1 MDKHTPLHLQEIIY
15 SSSDTTISRS
25 ISKLE
30 KQGKL
35 IKIAPRIYTPI
46 LNESAEDVIRRNIF
60 QILGHQ
66 YPGILL
72 SHRSAFEYRPT
83 ATGDLFLT
91 YNYARKVTLPGITL
105 NILVGVEP
113 IEGDN
118 QFTKD
123 LFVSQQE
130 RAILENLQESR
141 KPGPQSKTLALPD
154 IEEKLEQIIVVK
166 GEDGLNAFRD
176 KAREVASKTGMEK
189 EFEKLNR
196 LISALLTTRPSKAL
210 TSMVAIARS
219 QGLPYD
225 KSRIELL
232 EKLFIAL
239 QKQEFQDIP
248 EPNTTLKA
256 FRNFAFYEAYFS
268 NYIEGTKFAVEE
280 ARQIITTGEPMKARD
295 EDSHDILGTYR
306 IVSSKMEMERTPET
320 AEEMLEILQYRHKI
334 LLSAREAKKPG
345 EFKNQNNRAGD
356 TDFVHFELVRGTLIR
371 GFDYYRAL
379 KDPFAKAAYMMFL
392 ISEVHPF
399 NDGNGRIARVM
410 MNAELVKAGQSKV
423 IIPNVFRIDYLGALR
438 KLTKKGEPDVYIRM
452 LQRARQFSAT
462 LKGEDMDIIQQVLTE
477 SNAFSES
484 EGDILKLVED

>member
-1 MDKHTPLHLQEIIY
+1 MDKNTPLHLQEIIY
-15 SSSDTTISRS
+15 SSSDTTISRN

-35 IKIAPRIYTPI
+35 LKIAPRVYTPI
-46 LNESAEDVIRRNIF
+46 LNEPAEDVIRRNIF

-72 SHRSAFEYRPT
+72 SHRSALEYKPT

-91 YNYARKVTLPGITL
+91 YNYARKVSLPGVTL
-105 NILVGVEP
+105 NILEGAAP

-130 RAILENLQESR
+130 RAVLENLQESR
-141 KPGPQSKTLALPD
+141 KPGPQSKTLTLSEM
-154 IEEKLEQIIVVK
+154 EEKLEQIIRVK

-176 KAREVASKTGMEK
+176 KARDIASKTGMEK

-196 LISALLTTRPSKAL
+196 LIGALLTTRPSKAL
-210 TSMVAIARS
+210 TSPVAIARA

-225 KSRIELL
+225 RSRIELL

-239 QKQEFQDIP
+239 QKEEFQVIP
-248 EPNTTLKA
+248 EPNTTIKA

-280 ARQIITTGEPMKARD
+280 ARLIITTGEPMKARD

-306 IVSSKMEMERTPET
+306 IVSSKTEMQRTPET

-334 LLSAREAKKPG
+334 LLSARAEKKPG
-345 EFKNQNNRAGD
+345 EFKDRNNRAGD
-356 TDFVHFELVRGTLIR
+356 TDFVSFELVRGTLIR

-379 KDPFAKAAYMMFL
+379 RDPFAKAAYMMFL

-410 MNAELVKAGQSKV
+410 MNAELVKAGQSKI

-438 KLTKKGEPDVYIRM
+438 KLTRKGEPDVYIRM
-452 LQRARQFSAT
+452 LQRAHQFSAT
-462 LKGEDMDIIQQVLTE
+462 LKGGDIDVMQQVLTE

-484 EGDILKLVED
+484 EGDILKIVND

>member
-1 MDKHTPLHLQEIIY
+1 MDKNTPLHLQEIIY

-35 IKIAPRIYTPI
+35 IKIAPRIYTPN
-46 LNESAEDVIRRNIF
+46 LNEPAEDVLRRNIF

-91 YNYARKVTLPGITL
+91 YNYARKVNLPGITL
-105 NILVGVEP
+105 NILEGIAP

-130 RAILENLQESR
+130 RAVLENLQESR
-141 KPGPQSKTLALPD
+141 KPGPHSKTLTLPE
-154 IEEKLEQIIVVK
+154 IEDKLEQIIRVK

-176 KAREVASKTGMEK
+176 KARDIASKTGMEK

-196 LISALLTTRPSKAL
+196 LISALLTTRPSKVL
-210 TSMVAIARS
+210 TSLVAIARA

-239 QKQEFQDIP
+239 QKQEFQVIP
-248 EPNTTLKA
+248 EPNVTLKA

-280 ARQIITTGEPMKARD
+280 ARQIITTGEPMQARD

-306 IVSSKMEMERTPET
+306 IVSNKTEMDRTPET

>member
-1 MDKHTPLHLQEIIY
+1 MDKSIPLHLQEIIY
-15 SSSDTTISRS
+15 SSSDSTISRN

-30 KQGKL
+30 KQGTL
-35 IKIAPRIYTPI
+35 IKIAPRLYTPI
-46 LNESAEDVIRRNIF
+46 LNEPPEDVIRRNIF

-72 SHRSAFEYRPT
+72 SHRSALEYKPT

-91 YNYARKVTLPGITL
+91 YNYARKQSLPGITL
-105 NILVGVEP
+105 NILEGVAP

-123 LFVSQQE
+123 LFVSQLE
-130 RAILENLQESR
+130 RAVLENLQESR
-141 KPGPQSKTLALPD
+141 KPGPQSKTLMLPE
-154 IEEKLEQIIVVK
+154 IEEKLEQVIRVK
-166 GEDGLNAFRD
+166 GENGLNAFRD
-176 KAREVASKTGMEK
+176 KARDIADQTGMGK

-210 TSMVAIARS
+210 TSPVAIARA

-225 KSRIELL
+225 RSRVELL

-239 QKQEFQDIP
+239 QAEEFQVIP
-248 EPNTTLKA
+248 ESNNTLKA

-280 ARQIITTGEPMKARD
+280 AREIIASGKPMKARD

-306 IVSSKMEMERTPET
+306 IVSSKTEMERTPET

-334 LLSAREAKKPG
+334 LLSSREAKKPG
-345 EFKNQNNRAGD
+345 EFKDQNNRAGD
-356 TDFVHFELVRGTLIR
+356 TDFVNYDLVRGTLVR
-371 GFDYYRAL
+371 AFDYYRAL
-379 KDPFAKAAYMMFL
+379 RDPFAKAAYMMFL

-410 MNAELVKAGQSKV
+410 MNAELVKAGQSKI

-438 KLTKKGEPDVYIRM
+438 KLTRKGEPEVYIRM
-452 LQRARQFSAT
+452 LLRARQFSAT
-462 LKGEDMDIIQQVLTE
+462 LKGEDTDVMQQVLTE

-484 EGDILKLVED
+484 EGDILKIISE

>member
-1 MDKHTPLHLQEIIY
+1 MDKYTPLHLQEIIY

-91 YNYARKVTLPGITL
+91 YNYARKVSLPGITL

-141 KPGPQSKTLALPD
+141 KPGPQSKTLVLPD

-306 IVSSKMEMERTPET
+306 IVSSKTEMERTPET

-345 EFKNQNNRAGD
+345 EFKDQNNRAGD
-356 TDFVHFELVRGTLIR
+356 TGFVHFELVRGTLIR

-438 KLTKKGEPDVYIRM
+438 KLTRQGEPDVYIRM
-452 LQRARQFSAT
+452 LHRARQFSAA
-462 LKGEDMDIIQQVLTE
+462 LKGEDTAVIQQVLTE

-484 EGDILKLVED
+484 EGDILKIVND

>member
-1 MDKHTPLHLQEIIY
+1 MDKNIPLHLQEIIY
-15 SSSDTTISRS
+15 SSSDTTISRN
-25 ISKLE
+25 INKLE
-30 KQGKL
+30 KQGTL
-35 IKIAPRIYTPI
+35 VKIAPRIYTPI
-46 LNESAEDVIRRNIF
+46 LNEPAEDVIRRNIF

-72 SHRSAFEYRPT
+72 SHRSALEYKPT

-91 YNYARKVTLPGITL
+91 YNYARKVSLPGITL
-105 NILVGVEP
+105 NIMDGIEP

-123 LFVSQQE
+123 LFVSQLE
-130 RAILENLQESR
+130 RAVLENLQESR
-141 KPGPQSKTLALPD
+141 KPGPRSKTLTLPE
-154 IEEKLEQIIVVK
+154 IEEKLEQIIQVK
-166 GEDGLNAFRD
+166 GEDGLNVFRD
-176 KAREVASKTGMEK
+176 KARNVAAKIGMEK

-196 LISALLTTRPSKAL
+196 LISALLSTRPSKAL
-210 TSMVAIARS
+210 TSPVAIARA

-225 KSRIELL
+225 KARLELL
-232 EKLFIAL
+232 EILFIAL
-239 QKQEFQDIP
+239 QKDEFQEMP
-248 EPNTTLKA
+248 EPNTSLKS

-280 ARQIITTGEPMKARD
+280 AKEIINTGEPMKARD

-306 IVSSKMEMERTPET
+306 IVSSKTEMQRTPET
-320 AEEMLEILQYRHKI
+320 VEEMLKILQYRHKI
-334 LLSAREAKKPG
+334 LLSARESKKPG
-345 EFKNQNNRAGD
+345 EFKDQNNRAGD
-356 TDFVHFELVRGTLIR
+356 TDFVNFDLVRGTLIR

-379 KDPFAKAAYMMFL
+379 RDPFAKAAYMMFL

-410 MNAELVKAGQSKV
+410 MNAELVKAGQSKI

-438 KLTKKGEPDVYIRM
+438 KITRKGEADVYIRM

-462 LKGEDMDIIQQVLTE
+462 LKGDDMDAMQEVLKE

-484 EGDILKLVED
+484 EGDTLKIVKD

>member
-1 MDKHTPLHLQEIIY
+1 MDKNTPLHLQEIIY
-15 SSSDTTISRS
+15 SSSDTTISRN

-35 IKIAPRIYTPI
+35 LKIAPRIYTPI
-46 LNESAEDVIRRNIF
+46 LNEPAEEVIRRNIF

-72 SHRSAFEYRPT
+72 SHRSALEYKPT
-83 ATGDLFLT
+83 ATGDFFLT
-91 YNYARKVTLPGITL
+91 YRYARKVNLPGITL
-105 NILVGVEP
+105 NILEGVAP

-130 RAILENLQESR
+130 RAVLENLQESR
-141 KPGPQSKTLALPD
+141 KPGPQSKTLTLPEM
-154 IEEKLEQIIVVK
+154 EEKLEQIIRVK
-166 GEDGLNAFRD
+166 GEAGLNAFRD
-176 KAREVASKTGMEK
+176 KAREIASKTGMGK
-189 EFEKLNR
+189 EFEKLNK
-196 LISALLTTRPSKAL
+196 LISNLLTTRPSKAL
-210 TSMVAIARS
+210 TSPVAIARAN
-219 QGLPYD
+219 GLPYD

-239 QKQEFQDIP
+239 QKEEFQEIP
-248 EPNTTLKA
+248 EPNITIKA

-306 IVSSKMEMERTPET
+306 IVSSKTEMQRTLGT
-320 AEEMLEILQYRHKI
+320 AEEMLEILQYRHRI

-345 EFKNQNNRAGD
+345 EFKDQNNRAGD
-356 TDFVHFELVRGTLIR
+356 TDFVSFELVRGTLVR

-379 KDPFAKAAYMMFL
+379 RDPFAKAAYMMFL

-410 MNAELVKAGQSKV
+410 MNAELVKGGQSKV

-438 KLTKKGEPDVYIRM
+438 KLTRKGEPDVYIKM
-452 LQRARQFSAT
+452 LDRARQFSAT
-462 LKGEDMDIIQQVLTE
+462 LKGDDIDVIQQVLTE
-477 SNAFSES
+477 SNAFTER
-484 EGDILKLVED
+484 EGVILKIVNK

>member
-1 MDKHTPLHLQEIIY
+1 MDKNTPLHLQEIIY
-15 SSSDTTISRS
+15 SSSDTTISRN

-35 IKIAPRIYTPI
+35 LKIAPRIYTPI
-46 LNESAEDVIRRNIF
+46 LNEPAADVIRRNIF

-72 SHRSAFEYRPT
+72 SHRSALEYKPT
-83 ATGDLFLT
+83 ATGDFFLT
-91 YNYARKVTLPGITL
+91 YRYARKVNLPGITL
-105 NILVGVEP
+105 NILEGVAP

-130 RAILENLQESR
+130 RAVLENLQESR
-141 KPGPQSKTLALPD
+141 KPGPQSKTLTLPEM
-154 IEEKLEQIIVVK
+154 EEKLEQIIRVK
-166 GEDGLNAFRD
+166 GEAGLNAFRD
-176 KAREVASKTGMEK
+176 KAREIASKTGMGK
-189 EFEKLNR
+189 EFEKLNK
-196 LISALLTTRPSKAL
+196 LISNLLTTRPTKAL
-210 TSMVAIARS
+210 TSPVAIARAN
-219 QGLPYD
+219 GLPYD

-239 QKQEFQDIP
+239 QKEEFQEIP
-248 EPNTTLKA
+248 EPNITIKA

-306 IVSSKMEMERTPET
+306 IVSSKTEMQRTLGT
-320 AEEMLEILQYRHKI
+320 AEEMLEILQYRHRI

-345 EFKNQNNRAGD
+345 EFKDQNNRAED
-356 TDFVHFELVRGTLIR
+356 TDFVSFELVRGTLVR

-379 KDPFAKAAYMMFL
+379 RDPFAKAAYMMFL

-410 MNAELVKAGQSKV
+410 MNAELVKGGQSKV

-438 KLTKKGEPDVYIRM
+438 KLTRKGEPDVYIKM
-452 LQRARQFSAT
+452 LDRARQFSAT
-462 LKGEDMDIIQQVLTE
+462 LKGDDIDVIQQVLTE
-477 SNAFSES
+477 SNAFTES
-484 EGDILKLVED
+484 EGVILKIVNK

>member
-1 MDKHTPLHLQEIIY
+1 MDKNTPLHLQEIIY
-15 SSSDTTISRS
+15 SSSDTTISRN

-30 KQGKL
+30 KKGKL
-35 IKIAPRIYTPI
+35 LKIAPRIYTPI
-46 LNESAEDVIRRNIF
+46 LNEPAEEVIRRNIF

-72 SHRSAFEYRPT
+72 SHRSALEYKPT
-83 ATGDLFLT
+83 VTGDLFLT
-91 YNYARKVTLPGITL
+91 YRYARKVSLPGITL
-105 NILVGVEP
+105 NILEGVAP

-130 RAILENLQESR
+130 RAVLENLQESR
-141 KPGPQSKTLALPD
+141 KPGAQSKTLTLPE
-154 IEEKLEQIIVVK
+154 IEEKLEQIIRVK
-166 GEDGLNAFRD
+166 GEAGLNAFRD
-176 KAREVASKTGMEK
+176 KARDIASKTGMEK

-196 LISALLTTRPSKAL
+196 LIGTLLTSRPSKAL
-210 TSMVAIARS
+210 TSPVAIARA

-225 KSRIELL
+225 KSRIGLL
-232 EKLFIAL
+232 EKLFITL
-239 QKQEFQDIP
+239 QKEEFQEIP
-248 EPNTTLKA
+248 EPNITIKA

-306 IVSSKMEMERTPET
+306 IVSSKTEMQRTPGT
-320 AEEMLEILQYRHKI
+320 AEEMLEILQYRHRI

-345 EFKNQNNRAGD
+345 DFKDQNNRAGD
-356 TDFVHFELVRGTLIR
+356 TDFVSFELVRGTLVR

-379 KDPFAKAAYMMFL
+379 RDPFAKAAYMMFL

-438 KLTKKGEPDVYIRM
+438 KLTRKGDPDVYIRM
-452 LQRARQFSAT
+452 LERARQFSAT
-462 LKGEDMDIIQQVLTE
+462 LKGEDIDVIQQVLTQ
-477 SNAFSES
+477 SNAFAES
-484 EGDILKLVED
+484 EGEILKIINE